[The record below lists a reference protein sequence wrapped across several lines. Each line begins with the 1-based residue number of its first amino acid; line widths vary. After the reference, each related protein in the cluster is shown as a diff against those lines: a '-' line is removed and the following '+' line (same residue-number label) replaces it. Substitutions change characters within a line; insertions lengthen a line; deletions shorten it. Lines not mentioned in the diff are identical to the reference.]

1 VNRRRGNGHIRSK
14 SVAAKWLLAAGLVA
28 AIVGGCSCEG
38 PRARVPT
45 MGAEVP
51 RIRVRLGDEAP
62 SMAVAVT
69 GPWRLTGSAGRIVS
83 GSELV
88 WTEVKCGGGGVAFGD
103 RPAVAGPVE
112 LEAERPGSLWV
123 RQMVGGQWRDRS
135 YRGLL
140 RLVPTE
146 SGTVRVINVVP
157 LEAYLAGVLAN
168 ELIRSWHVEA
178 YKAQA
183 VAARTYA
190 VVETKRRGRY
200 DFDVYD
206 STRSQV
212 YGGVG
217 TETKTSWAA
226 VLATWGLVAAYAGP
240 EGKPVLLKT
249 YYHSTCGG
257 ETAPAG
263 GVFGGPTPPPL
274 AGGVKCTFCR
284 NSSKYRWPDVVLLKS
299 EIGDALHRSG
309 MPELERLGPVQRLSV
324 AETTAGGRAAQIR
337 VVDAA
342 GTSVLVRA
350 DWWRSL
356 VGAGKVPS
364 TWFTVEDQ
372 PDRIVLRDGRGYG
385 HGVGLC
391 QWGAEFLA
399 AHGKTGEQILRYY
412 YPKVQLVRGY

>member
-1 VNRRRGNGHIRSK
+1 VIGLHESGHGWSESLPVR
-14 SVAAKWLLAAGLVA
+14 ALLLVGLVMVL
-28 AIVGGCSCEG
+28 VGGCSCEG
-38 PRARVPT
+38 PKARIPA
-45 MGAEVP
+45 MGPEVP

-62 SMAVAVT
+62 SVAVAVT
-69 GPWRLTGSAGRIVS
+69 GPWRLTGSAGLIAS
-83 GSELV
+83 GSELG
-88 WTEVKCGGGGVAFGD
+88 WTEVKCGGEMIFGD
-103 RPAVAGPVE
+103 RTAAGPLE
-112 LEAERPGSLWV
+112 LDAERPGTLWV
-123 RQMVGGQWRDRS
+123 RQNVGGQPRERA

-146 SGTVRVINVVP
+146 NGTLRVINVVP

-168 ELIRSWHVEA
+168 ELYRMWHEEA

-190 VVETKRRGRY
+190 LVEYKRRSRS

-217 TETKTSWAA
+217 TETPTSWAA
-226 VLATWGLVAAYAGP
+226 VMETWGIVAAYQGP
-240 EGKPVLLKT
+240 DGKPLLLKT

-274 AGGVKCTFCR
+274 VGGVKCTFCR
-284 NSSKYRWPDVVLLKS
+284 KSSKYRWTDVVLLKS
-299 EIGDALHRSG
+299 EIGDAMRRSG
-309 MPELERLGPVQRLSV
+309 IAELERLGPVRRIEV
-324 AETTAGGRAAQIR
+324 AETTAGGRAARIR
-337 VVDAA
+337 VVDAP
-342 GTSVLVRA
+342 GTSVLIRA
-350 DWWRSL
+350 DYWRSL

-364 TWFTVEDQ
+364 AWFTVEDQ
-372 PDRIVLRDGRGYG
+372 PDRIILKDGRGYG

-391 QWGAEFLA
+391 QWGAQFLA
-399 AHGKTGEQILRYY
+399 VRGKTGEQILRYY
-412 YPKVQLVRGY
+412 YPKVLLVRAY